1 MTFLHEYYGYAEK
14 IKLLAVKL
22 EITYEFN
29 FDLIGIVC
37 SERSFKLAWLLN
49 QLLGI
54 NLIRQKDLELEY
66 IEGSILKIANFQF
79 NTEHDTY
86 QLLKNKAHWS
96 LHTTKPFLLPELK
109 EYDYFL
115 IIDNMTKMI
124 DVEAIKQAVSQLP
137 VVQYCLSIDLN
148 TVKDRENLLF

>member
-1 MTFLHEYYGYAEK
+1 MAF
-14 IKLLAVKL
+14 KL
-22 EITYEFN
+22 EITYDFN

-37 SERSFKLAWLLN
+37 AERSFKLAWLLN

-54 NLIRQKDLELEY
+54 HLTRQQDIELEY
-66 IEGSILKIANFQF
+66 LEGSVLKIANFEF
-79 NTEHDTY
+79 RTENDAF

-96 LHTTKPFLLPELK
+96 IHTAKPFLLPELK

-115 IIDNMTKMI
+115 MIDNVTKMI
-124 DVEAIKQAVSQLP
+124 DVEGIKESLAQLP
-137 VVQYCLSIDLN
+137 IIQYCLSIDLD